1 MPAVFQQ
8 MSDALA
14 TTVEAVSPSIVRVEA
29 RRRLPATGIAWRRD
43 GIIVTAHHV
52 IEQDEDMRLG
62 LHSGQT
68 VTATL
73 VGRDPTTDLA
83 VLRAT
88 TPELVPP
95 VWAEPDGASL
105 RLGHLALAL
114 GRPGRSVQATL
125 GLVSRRGES
134 WRTPAGG
141 LIDCYIQTDIVMY
154 PGFSGGPLVNAA
166 GQVVGLNTSA
176 LLRGLSL
183 TVPVATMRRV
193 VEMLLAH
200 GKIRRGYL
208 GVSTQAVRL
217 PAVLMETL
225 QQETGLLVMTV
236 EPNSPAE
243 QGGLLLG
250 DTLVTMDGAPVRH
263 PDALLTFLSAD
274 RMHTAVLVRL
284 VRGGQLQERSIVIGE
299 RP

>member
-1 MPAVFQQ
+1 MTGVFQQ
-8 MSDALA
+8 ISDALA
-14 TTVEAVSPSIVRVEA
+14 ATVEAVSPSVVRVEA
-29 RRRLPATGIAWRRD
+29 RRRFPATGIVWRRD

-52 IEQDEDMRLG
+52 IEQDDNIRLG
-62 LHSGQT
+62 LHGGQT
-68 VTATL
+68 VTATR
-73 VGRDPTTDLA
+73 VGRDPTTDRA
-83 VLRAT
+83 VLRT
-88 TPELVPP
+88 TTSELVPP
-95 VWAEPDGASL
+95 VWAEPDASSL
-105 RLGHLALAL
+105 RVGHLTLGL
-114 GRPGRSVQATL
+114 GRPGQSVQATL
-125 GLVSRRGES
+125 GIISVRGEN

-141 LIDCYIQTDIVMY
+141 LMDHYIQTDIVMY

-166 GQVVGLNTSA
+166 GQIVGLNTSA

-193 VEMLLAH
+193 VEALLAH

-217 PAVLMETL
+217 PAALKESL

-236 EPNSPAE
+236 ETNSPAE

-250 DTLVTMDGAPVRH
+250 DVLVTMDGTPVRH
-263 PDALLTFLSAD
+263 PDDLLTCLSAD

-284 VRGGQLQERSIVIGE
+284 VRGGQLEERSIVIGE

>member
-1 MPAVFQQ
+1 MTEAFQQ
-8 MSDALA
+8 LSDALA
-14 TTVEAVSPSIVRVEA
+14 ATIEAVSPGVVRVEA
-29 RRRLPATGIAWRRD
+29 RRRLPATGIVWTRD

-52 IEQDEDMRLG
+52 IERDDNIRLG
-62 LHSGQT
+62 LHGGET
-68 VTATL
+68 VTAAL

-88 TPELVPP
+88 TQELIPP
-95 VWAEPDGASL
+95 VWAEPDGALL

-125 GLVSRRGES
+125 GMVSVRGES

-141 LIDCYIQTDIVMY
+141 FMDHYMQTDIVMY

-166 GQVVGLNTSA
+166 GQVVGLNSSA

-183 TVPVATMRRV
+183 TVPVATVRRV
-193 VEMLLAH
+193 VEVLLAH

-217 PAVLMETL
+217 PAILQEPL

-250 DTLVTMDGAPVRH
+250 DVLVAMDGTPVRH
-263 PDALLTFLSAD
+263 PDDLLTCLSAD
-274 RMHTAVLVRL
+274 RIQAAVLVRL
-284 VRGGQLQERSIVIGE
+284 VRGGQIQERSIVVGE

>member
-1 MPAVFQQ
+1 MTAVFQQ

-14 TTVEAVSPSIVRVEA
+14 ATVEAVSPSVVRVEA
-29 RRRLPATGIAWRRD
+29 RRRLPATGIVWTRD

-52 IEQDEDMRLG
+52 LEQDDNIRLG
-62 LHSGQT
+62 VHGGQI

-88 TPELVPP
+88 APEFVPP

-125 GLVSRRGES
+125 GIISVRGES
-134 WRTPAGG
+134 WRTSVGG
-141 LIDCYIQTDIVMY
+141 LIDHYIQTDIVMY

-166 GQVVGLNTSA
+166 GQVIGLNTSA

-193 VEMLLAH
+193 VEVLLAD

-208 GVSTQAVRL
+208 GVNTQAVRL
-217 PAVLMETL
+217 PAVLMELL

-236 EPNSPAE
+236 QPNSPAE

-250 DTLVTMDGAPVRH
+250 DVLVTMDGTPVRH
-263 PDALLTFLSAD
+263 PDDLLTFLSMD
-274 RMHTAVLVRL
+274 RIHTTVLVRL
-284 VRGGQLQERSIVIGE
+284 VRGGQLQERSVVIGE
-299 RP
+299 HA

>member
-1 MPAVFQQ
+1 MTAVFQQ
-8 MSDALA
+8 ISDALA
-14 TTVEAVSPSIVRVEA
+14 ATVEAMGPSIVRVEA
-29 RRRLPATGIAWRRD
+29 RRRFPATGIVWTRD

-52 IEQDEDMRLG
+52 LEQDENIRLG
-62 LHSGQT
+62 LPGGQI

-83 VLRAT
+83 VLRVTAQ
-88 TPELVPP
+88 ELVPP

-105 RLGHLALAL
+105 RLGHLVLAL

-125 GLVSRRGES
+125 GIVSVRGES
-134 WRTPAGG
+134 WRTPVGG
-141 LIDCYIQTDIVMY
+141 LIDHYIQTDIVMY

-166 GQVVGLNTSA
+166 GQVIGLNTSA

-193 VEMLLAH
+193 VEVLLAH
-200 GKIRRGYL
+200 GKISRGYL
-208 GVSTQAVRL
+208 GISTQAVRL
-217 PAVLMETL
+217 PAVLMEPL

-250 DTLVTMDGAPVRH
+250 DVLVTMDGTPVRH
-263 PDALLTFLSAD
+263 PDDLLTFLSAD
-274 RMHTAVLVRL
+274 RIHTAVLVRL
-284 VRGGQLQERSIVIGE
+284 VRGGQFQERSIVIGE
-299 RP
+299 RA

>member
-1 MPAVFQQ
+1 MTEVFQQ
-8 MSDALA
+8 ISDALA
-14 TTVEAVSPSIVRVEA
+14 ATVDAVSPSVVRVEA
-29 RRRLPATGIAWRRD
+29 RRRFPATGIVWTRD

-52 IEQDEDMRLG
+52 IERDDNIRLG
-62 LHSGQT
+62 LHGGQT
-68 VTATL
+68 ATATL

-83 VLRAT
+83 VLRT
-88 TPELVPP
+88 TTSELVPP
-95 VWAEPDGASL
+95 VWAEPDGSSV
-105 RLGHLALAL
+105 RVGHLALGL
-114 GRPGRSVQATL
+114 GRPGQSVQATL
-125 GLVSRRGES
+125 GIISVRGES

-141 LIDCYIQTDIVMY
+141 LVDHYIQTDIVMY

-166 GQVVGLNTSA
+166 GQIVGLNTSA
-176 LLRGLSL
+176 LLREISL

-193 VEMLLAH
+193 VAVLLAH

-217 PAVLMETL
+217 PAVLKESV

-250 DTLVTMDGAPVRH
+250 DVLVSMDGTPVRH
-263 PDALLTFLSAD
+263 PDDLLTCLSAD
-274 RMHTAVLVRL
+274 RIRTAVLVRL
-284 VRGGQLQERSIVIGE
+284 VRGGELQERSIVIGE
-299 RP
+299 RQ

>member
-1 MPAVFQQ
+1 MTEVFQQ
-8 MSDALA
+8 LSDALA
-14 TTVEAVSPSIVRVEA
+14 ATVEAMSPSVVRVEA
-29 RRRLPATGIAWRRD
+29 RRRFPATGIVWTRD
-43 GIIVTAHHV
+43 GIVVTAHHV
-52 IEQDEDMRLG
+52 IEQDDNIRLG
-62 LHSGQT
+62 LHGGQT

-88 TPELVPP
+88 APELVPP

-125 GLVSRRGES
+125 GIVSRRGES
-134 WRTPAGG
+134 WRTPVGG
-141 LIDCYIQTDIVMY
+141 LIEHYMQTDIVMY

-193 VEMLLAH
+193 VEVLLAH

-208 GVSTQAVRL
+208 GVSTQTVRL
-217 PAVLMETL
+217 PAVLQESL

-243 QGGLLLG
+243 QGGLFLG
-250 DTLVTMDGAPVRH
+250 DVLVTMEGTPVRH
-263 PDALLTFLSAD
+263 PDDLLTFLSAD
-274 RMHTAVLVRL
+274 RIGTAVPVRL
-284 VRGGQLQERSIVIGE
+284 VRGGQPQERSIVIGE

>member
-1 MPAVFQQ
+1 MTAVFQQ
-8 MSDALA
+8 ISDALA
-14 TTVEAVSPSIVRVEA
+14 ATVEAVGPSIVRVEA
-29 RRRLPATGIAWRRD
+29 RRRFPATGIVWRRD

-52 IEQDEDMRLG
+52 IEQDDNMRLG
-62 LHSGQT
+62 LPSGET
-68 VTATL
+68 VTAAL

-88 TPELVPP
+88 TPELIPP
-95 VWAEPDGASL
+95 VWAEPDVASL

-125 GLVSRRGES
+125 GIISGRGES

-141 LIDCYIQTDIVMY
+141 LMDHYIQTDIVMY

-166 GQVVGLNTSA
+166 GQIVGLNTSA

-208 GVSTQAVRL
+208 GISTQAVRL
-217 PAVLMETL
+217 PAVLKESL

-250 DTLVTMDGAPVRH
+250 DVVVSMDGTPVRH
-263 PDALLTFLSAD
+263 PDDLLTCLSAD
-274 RMHTAVLVRL
+274 RIRTAVLVRL
-284 VRGGQLQERSIVIGE
+284 VRGGELQERSIVIGE
-299 RP
+299 RL

>member
-1 MPAVFQQ
+1 MTAVFQQ

-14 TTVEAVSPSIVRVEA
+14 TTVEAVGPSVVRVEA
-29 RRRLPATGIAWRRD
+29 RRRFPATGIVWTRD

-52 IEQDEDMRLG
+52 IERDDNIRLG
-62 LHSGQT
+62 LPGGQT

-83 VLRAT
+83 VLRT
-88 TPELVPP
+88 TTSELVPP
-95 VWAEPDGASL
+95 VWAEPDGSSV
-105 RLGHLALAL
+105 RVGHLALAL
-114 GRPGRSVQATL
+114 GRPGQSVQATL
-125 GLVSRRGES
+125 GIISVRGES
-134 WRTPAGG
+134 WRTPTGG
-141 LIDCYIQTDIVMY
+141 LMDHYIQTDIVMY

-166 GQVVGLNTSA
+166 GQIVGLNTSA
-176 LLRGLSL
+176 LLREISL

-193 VEMLLAH
+193 VGVLLAH

-217 PAVLMETL
+217 PTVLKESL
-225 QQETGLLVMTV
+225 QRETGLLVMTV

-250 DTLVTMDGAPVRH
+250 DVLVTMDGTPVRH
-263 PDALLTFLSAD
+263 PDDLLTCLSAD
-274 RMHTAVLVRL
+274 RIRTAVLVRL
-284 VRGGQLQERSIVIGE
+284 VRGGELQERSIVIGE
-299 RP
+299 RQ

>member
-1 MPAVFQQ
+1 MTEVFQQ
-8 MSDALA
+8 ISDALA
-14 TTVEAVSPSIVRVEA
+14 ATVEAMGPSIVRVEA
-29 RRRLPATGIAWRRD
+29 RRRFPATGIVWTRD

-52 IEQDEDMRLG
+52 LEQDENIRLG
-62 LHSGQT
+62 LPGGQI

-88 TPELVPP
+88 APELAPP
-95 VWAEPDGASL
+95 VWAEPDGVSL
-105 RLGHLALAL
+105 RLGHLVLAL

-125 GLVSRRGES
+125 GIVSVRGES
-134 WRTPAGG
+134 WRTPVGG
-141 LIDCYIQTDIVMY
+141 LIEHYIQTDIVMY

-166 GQVVGLNTSA
+166 GQVIGLNTSA

-193 VEMLLAH
+193 VEVLLAH

-217 PAVLMETL
+217 PAVLMEPL

-250 DTLVTMDGAPVRH
+250 DVLVTMDGTPVRH
-263 PDALLTFLSAD
+263 PDDLLTCLSAD
-274 RMHTAVLVRL
+274 RIHTAVLVRL

-299 RP
+299 RA

>member
-1 MPAVFQQ
+1 MAEILQQ
-8 MSDALA
+8 MSDTLA
-14 TTVEAVSPSIVRVEA
+14 TTVEAVSPSVVRVEA
-29 RRRLPATGIAWRRD
+29 RRRFPATGIVWTHD

-52 IEQDEDMRLG
+52 IEQDDNIRLG
-62 LHSGQT
+62 LHGGQST
-68 VTATL
+68 TATL

-88 TPELVPP
+88 TAEFVPP
-95 VWAEPDGASL
+95 VWAESDLASL
-105 RLGHLALAL
+105 RVGHLALAL

-125 GLVSRRGES
+125 GIINTLGEN

-141 LIDCYIQTDIVMY
+141 LLSQYIQTDIVMY
-154 PGFSGGPLVNAA
+154 PGFSGGPLVNAS

-183 TVPVATMRRV
+183 TVPVTTMRRV

-208 GVSTQAVRL
+208 GVSTQPVRL
-217 PAVLMETL
+217 PAVLVESL
-225 QQETGLLVMTV
+225 HQETGLLLVSV
-236 EPNSPAE
+236 ESNSPAE

-250 DTLVTMDGAPVRH
+250 DTIVALDGTPVRH
-263 PDALLTFLSAD
+263 PDDLLTCLSAD
-274 RMHTAVLVRL
+274 HISAAVLVRL
-284 VRGGQLQERSIVIGE
+284 VRGGEIQERSIVIGE
-299 RP
+299 RQ

>member
-1 MPAVFQQ
+1 MTEVQQQ

-14 TTVEAVSPSIVRVEA
+14 TTVEAVSPSVVRVEA
-29 RRRLPATGIAWRRD
+29 RRRLPATGIVWRRD

-52 IEQDEDMRLG
+52 IEQDENIRLG
-62 LHSGQT
+62 LHGGQT

-88 TPELVPP
+88 TAEFVQP
-95 VWAEPDGASL
+95 VWAESDRAGL
-105 RLGHLALAL
+105 RVGHLALVL

-125 GLVSRRGES
+125 GIMSTLGES
-134 WRTPAGG
+134 WRTPASG
-141 LIDCYIQTDIVMY
+141 LIDRYIQTDVVMY
-154 PGFSGGPLVNAA
+154 PGFSGGPLVTAA

-183 TVPVATMRRV
+183 TVPVATIRRV

-208 GVSTQAVRL
+208 GVSTQPVRL
-217 PAVLMETL
+217 PAVLVESV
-225 QQETGLLVMTV
+225 QQETGLLLVNV

-250 DTLVTMDGAPVRH
+250 DTLVAIDGTPVRH
-263 PDALLTFLSAD
+263 PDDLLTCLHAD
-274 RMHTAVLVRL
+274 RISASVLVRL
-284 VRGGQLQERSIVIGE
+284 VRGGQVEERSIIIGE

>member
-1 MPAVFQQ
+1 MAEVFQQ

-14 TTVEAVSPSIVRVEA
+14 AAVEAVSPSVVRVEA
-29 RRRLPATGIAWRRD
+29 RRRFPATGIVWRRD

-52 IEQDEDMRLG
+52 IEQDDTIRLG
-62 LHSGQT
+62 LHGGQT
-68 VTATL
+68 TTATL

-88 TPELVPP
+88 TPELIPP

-125 GLVSRRGES
+125 GIISVRGES

-141 LIDCYIQTDIVMY
+141 LMEHYIQTDIVMY

-183 TVPVATMRRV
+183 TVPVVTMRRI
-193 VEMLLAH
+193 VEVLLAH
-200 GKIRRGYL
+200 GKVSRGYL

-217 PAVLMETL
+217 PAVLKESL

-250 DTLVTMDGAPVRH
+250 DVLVTMDSTPVRH
-263 PDALLTFLSAD
+263 PDDLLACLSAD
-274 RMHTAVLVRL
+274 RISAAVRVRL
-284 VRGGQLQERSIVIGE
+284 VRGGELQECSIVIGE

>member
-1 MPAVFQQ
+1 MTEVFQQ
-8 MSDALA
+8 ISDSLA
-14 TTVEAVSPSIVRVEA
+14 ATIEAVAPSVVRVEA
-29 RRRLPATGIAWRRD
+29 RRRFSATGIVWSRD
-43 GIIVTAHHV
+43 GLIVTAHHV
-52 IEQDEDMRLG
+52 IEQDDNIRLG
-62 LHSGQT
+62 LPSGPT

-83 VLRAT
+83 VLRT
-88 TPELVPP
+88 TTSELAQP
-95 VWAEPDGASL
+95 VWAEPDGSSL

-114 GRPGRSVQATL
+114 GRPGQSVQATL
-125 GLVSRRGES
+125 GIVSVRGEN
-134 WRTPAGG
+134 WRTPVSG
-141 LIDCYIQTDIVMY
+141 LIDSYIQTDIVMY

-183 TVPVATMRRV
+183 TVPAATVHRV
-193 VEMLLAH
+193 VEVLLAH

-208 GVSTQAVRL
+208 GVSTQVVRL
-217 PAVLMETL
+217 PAVLQEPL

-250 DTLVTMDGAPVRH
+250 DVLVTIEGTPVRH
-263 PDALLTFLSAD
+263 PDDLLTFLRAD
-274 RMHTAVLVRL
+274 CIHTAVLVRL
-284 VRGGQLQERSIVIGE
+284 VRGGQIQERSIVIGE
-299 RP
+299 RA

>member
-14 TTVEAVSPSIVRVEA
+14 ATVEAVSPSVVRVEA
-29 RRRLPATGIAWRRD
+29 RRRFPATGIVWRRD

-52 IEQDEDMRLG
+52 IEQDDNIRLG
-62 LHSGQT
+62 LHSGQSD
-68 VTATL
+68 TATL

-105 RLGHLALAL
+105 RPGHLALAL

-125 GLVSRRGES
+125 GIVSVRGES

-141 LIDCYIQTDIVMY
+141 LIDHYIQTDIVMY

-166 GQVVGLNTSA
+166 GQVAGLNTSG

-183 TVPVATMRRV
+183 TVPFTTMRRV
-193 VEMLLAH
+193 VEVLLTH

-217 PAVLMETL
+217 PAVLRESL

-250 DTLVTMDGAPVRH
+250 DTLVTMDGVPVRH
-263 PDALLTFLSAD
+263 SDDLLTFLSAD
-274 RMHTAVLVRL
+274 RLHTSVLVRL
-284 VRGGQLQERSIVIGE
+284 VRGGQLQEQPIVVGE

>member
-1 MPAVFQQ
+1 MTEVFQQ
-8 MSDALA
+8 ISDALA
-14 TTVEAVSPSIVRVEA
+14 ATVEAMGPSIVRVEA
-29 RRRLPATGIAWRRD
+29 RRRFPATGIVWTRD

-52 IEQDEDMRLG
+52 LEQDENIRLG
-62 LHSGQT
+62 LPGGQI

-83 VLRAT
+83 VLRVTAQ
-88 TPELVPP
+88 ELVPP

-105 RLGHLALAL
+105 RLGHLVLAL

-125 GLVSRRGES
+125 GIVSVRGES
-134 WRTPAGG
+134 WRTPVGG
-141 LIDCYIQTDIVMY
+141 LIEHYIQTDIVMY

-166 GQVVGLNTSA
+166 GQVIGLNTSA

-193 VEMLLAH
+193 VEVLLAH
-200 GKIRRGYL
+200 GKISRGYL
-208 GVSTQAVRL
+208 GISTQAVRL
-217 PAVLMETL
+217 PAVLMEPL

-250 DTLVTMDGAPVRH
+250 DVLVTMEGTPVRH
-263 PDALLTFLSAD
+263 PDDLLTFLSAD
-274 RMHTAVLVRL
+274 RIHTAVLVRL
-284 VRGGQLQERSIVIGE
+284 VRGGQFQERSIVIGE
-299 RP
+299 RA

>member
-1 MPAVFQQ
+1 MTEVFQQ
-8 MSDALA
+8 ISNALA
-14 TTVEAVSPSIVRVEA
+14 ATVEALGPSIVRVEA
-29 RRRLPATGIAWRRD
+29 RRRFPATGIVWTRD

-52 IEQDEDMRLG
+52 LEQDENIRLG
-62 LHSGQT
+62 VHGGQI

-88 TPELVPP
+88 APELVPP

-125 GLVSRRGES
+125 GIISVRGES
-134 WRTPAGG
+134 WRTPVGG
-141 LIDCYIQTDIVMY
+141 LIDHYIQTDIVMY

-166 GQVVGLNTSA
+166 GQVIGLNTSA

-193 VEMLLAH
+193 VEVLLAH

-217 PAVLMETL
+217 PAVLMEPL

-250 DTLVTMDGAPVRH
+250 DVWVTMDGTPVRH
-263 PDALLTFLSAD
+263 PDDLLTFLSAD
-274 RMHTAVLVRL
+274 RIRTAVLVRL
-284 VRGGQLQERSIVIGE
+284 ARGGQFQERSIVIGE
-299 RP
+299 RA